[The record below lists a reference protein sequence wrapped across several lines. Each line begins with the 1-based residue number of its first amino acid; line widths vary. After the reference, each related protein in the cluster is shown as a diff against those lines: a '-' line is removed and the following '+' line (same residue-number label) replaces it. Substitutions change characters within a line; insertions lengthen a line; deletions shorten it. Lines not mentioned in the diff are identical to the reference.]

1 MKASEFLNK
10 TKAEIQEQLDK
21 LLNSET
27 MQDEEIAPQVMLA
40 TALLTNDTVLKQ
52 SASTKEG
59 RLQLL
64 TLAEALK
71 GINGVLKMSEE
82 ENMTD
87 EEIQREII
95 SKVSSAQLRAQARA
109 IEYDDVEEDVEGPS
123 IYEVRDLCKATIFN
137 LFKNQEDELTAD
149 EEYAVSKCVDAM
161 FDEAL
166 RETGYEGKTTFS
178 EEEMQEVFNSMTA
191 KLNSVNFADYLPEDY
206 DGKDFN

>member
-82 ENMTD
+82 ENLTD

-95 SKVSSAQLRAQARA
+95 GKVSSAQLRAQARA

-166 RETGYEGKTTFS
+166 RETGYEGKTAFS